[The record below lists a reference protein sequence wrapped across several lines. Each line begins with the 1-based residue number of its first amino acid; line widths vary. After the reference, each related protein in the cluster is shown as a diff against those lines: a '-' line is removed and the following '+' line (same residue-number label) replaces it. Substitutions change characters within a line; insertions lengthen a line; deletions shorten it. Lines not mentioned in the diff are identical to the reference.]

1 MEDLKS
7 DKTARILGLYT
18 KLINGQV
25 INKAKEAQNSGV
37 NERSIQRDIDDIR
50 NFLEDET
57 VNTGIV
63 NSVVYDREKKGY
75 RLEQA
80 EKMNLSNSEILA
92 ICKILIDSRAFPKA
106 EMYSLLDRLV
116 MCCVPKPNQTLVS
129 KLIENEK
136 FHYIEPRHKTAFLDN
151 MWNIG
156 QAINK
161 ARCIEIDYLRTKDKK
176 IVTRKVKPLA
186 IMFSEFYFYLTAF
199 IDDEEVRKDFD
210 VLNDSFPT
218 IYRIDRIKRLKV
230 LDEKFYIP
238 YPSRFEEGEFRKRV
252 QFMYGGKL
260 QKIKFQYFGND
271 IDAILDRLP
280 TAKILSKENG
290 VYTIGAEV
298 FGKGIEMW
306 IRSQGESVSM
316 LETL

>member
-1 MEDLKS
+1 MEDFKS

-25 INKAKEAQNSGV
+25 INKTKEAQNSGV

-63 NSVVYDREKKGY
+63 NSVIYDREKKGY

-116 MCCVPKPNQTLVS
+116 MCCVPKPNQALVS

-136 FHYIEPRHKTAFLDN
+136 FHYIEPRHRTAFLDN

-156 QAINK
+156 QA
-161 ARCIEIDYLRTKDKK
+161 RYRSK
-176 IVTRKVKPLA
+176 IPQQDNFHRRITPS
-186 IMFSEFYFYLTAF
+186 F
-199 IDDEEVRKDFD
+199 DDIF
-210 VLNDSFPT
+210 
-218 IYRIDRIKRLKV
+218 
-230 LDEKFYIP
+230 
-238 YPSRFEEGEFRKRV
+238 
-252 QFMYGGKL
+252 
-260 QKIKFQYFGND
+260 
-271 IDAILDRLP
+271 
-280 TAKILSKENG
+280 
-290 VYTIGAEV
+290 
-298 FGKGIEMW
+298 
-306 IRSQGESVSM
+306 
-316 LETL
+316 